1 MGNGE
6 TSETQL
12 VVRVEALERE
22 YEELKQ
28 AIAALMNGSGSAPNG
43 EAMTALLDSIP
54 GAFERAEQGR
64 QQAERG
70 EGIDLEELRD
80 WRASA

>member
-12 VVRVEALERE
+12 VVRVETLERE
-22 YEELKQ
+22 YEELKE
-28 AIAALMNGSGSAPNG
+28 AVSALTNGSATDG

-54 GAFERAEQGR
+54 GAFERVQQRQEEIEQGK
-64 QQAERG
+64 AEFVA
-70 EGIDLEELRD
+70 LENL
-80 WRASA
+80 